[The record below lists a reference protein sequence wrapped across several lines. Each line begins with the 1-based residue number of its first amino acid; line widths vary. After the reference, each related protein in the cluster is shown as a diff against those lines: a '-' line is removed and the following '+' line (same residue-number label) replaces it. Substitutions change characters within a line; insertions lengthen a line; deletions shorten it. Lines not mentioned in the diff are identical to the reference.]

1 MLWKRSIQIFDVGI
15 NSDFYFQGNSLKTLN
30 CTKPVLVDKF
40 VMFHQLLEMITLD
53 KPYRPAAA
61 AHENKTLEHP
71 RTWDQPELKR
81 RALQTAK
88 SNVIE

>member
-1 MLWKRSIQIFDVGI
+1 MLLKRSIQIFDVGI

-81 RALQTAK
+81 RALQTGK